1 MNKAVGIA
9 GTVAAAALLLTACG
23 SDGGD
28 DKKDTSKDPSS
39 ASSAP
44 AEGGADA
51 KVSGTYVAKSGDEAV
66 ILSISGKQAVLM
78 AGKHICNGEY
88 ADMGGKMLMLKCAD
102 GNTER
107 SAGKVTLG
115 ADGKTL
121 TVDWDALAKNDT
133 FVKTTSP
140 SDLPSGL
147 PTSLPSGIPTDLASA
162 IPTDLPTG

>member
-66 ILSISGKQAVLM
+66 ILSISEQAVLM

-121 TVDWDALAKNDT
+121 TGRLDALAKNDT
-133 FVKTTSP
+133 FVKATSP

-147 PTSLPSGIPTDLASA
+147 PTSLPSGIPTDLPSG
-162 IPTDLPTG
+162 IPTHLPTG